1 MVSFA
6 AMNLFQSLILGVV
19 QGLTEFLPVSS
30 TAHLILIPWLFNWSF
45 DKDAA
50 FVFDV
55 LLQLGTLL
63 AVILYFAKDLIQI
76 IRLMIKDLM
85 GRTPF
90 ASNESRLGWLIIVAT
105 IPAAIIGVLF
115 KKYFEAL
122 HHNPVIVAT
131 ILCVAAILIFVV
143 EYIGKRERKID
154 SMTWV
159 DALIIGFSQALAL
172 FPGVSRSAATIS
184 GGLWRGLERKDAARF
199 SFLMSIPI
207 MLAAGAIATKDLIA
221 IPNFTSYLPSLALGF
236 VAAAVVGFAS
246 IHWLLGFL
254 AKRSM
259 LVFAWYRVGFGLLCL
274 AFAFLIRSQ

>member
-1 MVSFA
+1 MDI
-6 AMNLFQSLILGVV
+6 FQSLILGIV

-45 DKDAA
+45 DKDVA

-63 AVILYFAKDLIQI
+63 AVIVYFFKDLVAIA
-76 IRLMIKDLM
+76 RLMIKDLM

-90 ASNESRLGWLIIVAT
+90 ASTESRLGWLIIVAT

-115 KKYFEAL
+115 KKYFVAL
-122 HHNPVIVAT
+122 HQQP
-131 ILCVAAILIFVV
+131 ILIAIILLVAALLIFIV

-159 DALIIGFSQALAL
+159 DALIIGCSQALAL

-221 IPNFTSYLPSLALGF
+221 IPNFMTYLPSLALGF

-259 LVFAWYRVGFGLLCL
+259 LVFAWYRVGFGVLCL
-274 AFAFLIRSQ
+274 AIAFWIK

>member
-1 MVSFA
+1 MDI
-6 AMNLFQSLILGVV
+6 FQSLILGVV

-45 DKDAA
+45 DKDVA

-63 AVILYFAKDLIQI
+63 AVIVYFFKDLIAI
-76 IRLMIKDLM
+76 ARSMIKDLM
-85 GRTPF
+85 ARAPF
-90 ASNESRLGWLIIVAT
+90 ASTESRLGWLIIVAT

-115 KKYFEAL
+115 KKYFVAL
-122 HHNPVIVAT
+122 HQQPVIIAT
-131 ILCVAAILIFVV
+131 ILLVAAFLIFIV
-143 EYIGKRERKID
+143 EYIGKRERKIE

-159 DALIIGFSQALAL
+159 DALIIGCSQALAL

-184 GGLWRGLERKDAARF
+184 GGLWRGLERKEAARF

-221 IPNFTSYLPSLALGF
+221 IPNFMTYLPSLALGF
-236 VAAAVVGFAS
+236 IAAAVVGFAS

-259 LVFAWYRVGFGLLCL
+259 LIFAWYRVGFGVACL
-274 AFAFLIRSQ
+274 VFAFLIK

>member
-1 MVSFA
+1 
-6 AMNLFQSLILGVV
+6 MNLFQSLILGVI

-45 DKDAA
+45 DTEAA

-63 AVILYFAKDLIQI
+63 AVIVYFAKDLTQI

-85 GRTPF
+85 ARTPF
-90 ASNESRLGWLIIVAT
+90 ASAESRLGWLIIAAT
-105 IPAAIIGVLF
+105 IPAAIMGLLF

-122 HHNPVIVAT
+122 HQQPVIVAT
-131 ILCVAAILIFVV
+131 ILLAAALLIFFV

-154 SMTWV
+154 SLTWV
-159 DALIIGFSQALAL
+159 DALIIGASQALAL
-172 FPGVSRSAATIS
+172 FPGVSRSAATMS
-184 GGLWRGLERKDAARF
+184 GGLLRGLERKDAARF

-207 MLAAGAIATKDLIA
+207 MLAAGAVAIKDLIA
-221 IPNFTSYLPSLALGF
+221 IPNFTTHLPSLALGF

-274 AFAFLIRSQ
+274 VIGFLMK

>member
-1 MVSFA
+1 
-6 AMNLFQSLILGVV
+6 MNLFQSLVLGIV

-30 TAHLILIPWLFNWSF
+30 TAHLILIPWLFNWTF

-63 AVILYFAKDLIQI
+63 AVIVYFAKDLIQTA
-76 IRLMIKDLM
+76 RLMIKDLM
-85 GRTPF
+85 ARAPF
-90 ASNESRLGWLIIVAT
+90 ASAESRLGWLIVVAT
-105 IPAAIIGVLF
+105 IPAALIGLLF

-122 HHNPVIVAT
+122 HHSPI
-131 ILCVAAILIFVV
+131 IVAAILWVAALLIFVV

-159 DALIIGFSQALAL
+159 DALIIGASQALAL

-199 SFLMSIPI
+199 SFLLSIPI
-207 MLAAGAIATKDLIA
+207 MFAAGAIATKDLIA
-221 IPNFTSYLPSLALGF
+221 VPNFMSYLPSLALGF
-236 VAAAVVGFAS
+236 AAAAVVGFAS
-246 IHWLLGFL
+246 IHWLLGFF

-274 AFAFLIRSQ
+274 IIAFLK

>member
-1 MVSFA
+1 
-6 AMNLFQSLILGVV
+6 MNPFQSLILGVV
-19 QGLTEFLPVSS
+19 QGLTEFLPISS

-45 DKDAA
+45 DKDVA

-63 AVILYFAKDLIQI
+63 SVIVYFAKDLISIAQSVV
-76 IRLMIKDLM
+76 RDLIQ
-85 GRTPF
+85 RAPF
-90 ASNESRLGWLIIVAT
+90 ASAESRLGWLIVVAT

-115 KKYFEAL
+115 KKYFVAL
-122 HHNPVIVAT
+122 HQQPVIVAT
-131 ILCVAAILIFVV
+131 ILLAAALLIFLV
-143 EYIGKRERKID
+143 EYLGKRERKID
-154 SMTWV
+154 SMTWL
-159 DALIIGFSQALAL
+159 DALIIGASQALAL

-184 GGLWRGLERKDAARF
+184 GGLVRGLERKDAARF

-207 MLAAGAIATKDLIA
+207 MLAAGAIAAKDLIA
-221 IPNFTSYLPSLALGF
+221 IPNFMSYLPSLALGF

-259 LVFAWYRVGFGLLCL
+259 LVFAWYRIGFGVLCL
-274 AFAFLIRSQ
+274 MVAFWIK